1 MGLVIIVAMLGYGG
15 NDVLVGGA
23 GEDRLAGGAGNDIL
37 IGGAGN
43 DTPMDKAC
51 SSLKESVYDALV
63 VQRIEA
69 VNDEMY
75 KRRA

>member
-15 NDVLVGGA
+15 NDVLV
-23 GEDRLAGGAGNDIL
+23 GGAGNDIL